1 MRFDGSPSMIDRQ
14 QNWFMSLLLAPE
26 ARRFARTLT
35 GCVLSYGAARL
46 ATLPEGYWALITTLV
61 VVTQPSLTQAIATAR
76 DQIIGACIGGVV
88 GGIGVVLVEH
98 GADPLVVFSIAL
110 LPLAVLAAVRP
121 SMRLACVTLVIV
133 VLVPGGGSP
142 FVRPLHRVAEILIGA
157 TAACAATLIWPN
169 RALKNAHRGACDC
182 LEALAQIIGLRLAAS
197 HDDALLAKLEQRS
210 VGAQSE
216 LADALQEAG
225 REHVIVP
232 ILRGSSDAIDKVQP
246 ILARLHRDAL
256 VFGQALAHEG
266 PARIDPCWEALPR
279 ALTLLADAIGAMPV
293 SQRKL
298 DEARQTLDPLLERI
312 NGRVQ
317 EGHATLTAGVELVLA
332 LIVKD
337 TDGLA
342 QVLMPAGK
350 GGTL

>member
-1 MRFDGSPSMIDRQ
+1 MIDQQ
-14 QNWFMSLLLAPE
+14 QNRIMNLILAPE
-26 ARRFARTLT
+26 ARRFGRTLT

-46 ATLPEGYWALITTLV
+46 AGLPEGYWALITTLI
-61 VVTQPSLTQAIATAR
+61 VVTQPSLTQAIVTAR
-76 DQIIGACIGGVV
+76 DQIIGACIGGIV
-88 GGIGVVLVEH
+88 GGIGVALVEH
-98 GADPLVVFSIAL
+98 GADPLMVFSIAL

-133 VLVPGGGSP
+133 VLVPGGGGSA

-157 TAACAATLIWPN
+157 TAACIATLMWPN
-169 RALKNAHRGACDC
+169 RALKNAHRSASDC
-182 LEALAQIIGLRLAAS
+182 LEALAQILGLRLATS
-197 HDDALLAKLEQRS
+197 HDDALLVKLEQRS
-210 VGAQSE
+210 ASAQSE

-256 VFGQALAHEG
+256 VCGQALAHEG
-266 PARIDPCWEALPR
+266 RVRIDPCGEALPR
-279 ALTLLADAIGAMPV
+279 ALTLLADAIGAIPV

-298 DEARQTLDPLLERI
+298 EEARQTLSPLLERI
-312 NGRVQ
+312 SGRVQ

-332 LIVKD
+332 LIVED

-342 QVLMPAGK
+342 QALMPSGQ
-350 GGTL
+350 GGAL